1 MPTLGSLKSGEMMTT
16 LCTPDKPTQIK
27 ISKQAMHFFKQ
38 SEEPWGVKDAQSR
51 YIYANQAY
59 FKFLGIHEDIVKD
72 INKFSYEA
80 VPALASLAS
89 RLIVHDQKVMQ
100 TGQRLE
106 AVGTLL
112 IGENYRS
119 FVFEKYPFFEETG
132 RIVGT
137 VFHLKPFERLS
148 MGYFLEKPFYGE
160 ATFTPPTDIFTKR
173 EWDVLF
179 LLFRGSLRNQMS
191 EFLGISEISVRNI
204 ISRLFL
210 RTDAPSKDALLEL
223 GVNKGWHLYVPPRFA
238 SIGYDI
244 LFKDNI

>member
-1 MPTLGSLKSGEMMTT
+1 MPTPCSLKSGEAMTT
-16 LCTPDKPTQIK
+16 LYTPGKLTPIK
-27 ISKQAMHFFKQ
+27 ISKQAMHFFTQ

-59 FKFLGIHEDIVKD
+59 YNFLEIHDDIAKN
-72 INKFSYEA
+72 ITEFSYEA
-80 VPALASLAS
+80 IPALASLAG
-89 RLIVHDQKVMQ
+89 RLIAHDQKVMQ

-119 FVFEKYPFFEETG
+119 FVFEKYPFFEESG
-132 RIVGT
+132 HIVGT

-160 ATFTPPTDIFTKR
+160 ATFTPPTNIFTKR

-179 LLFRGSLRNQMS
+179 LLFRGSLRNRVS
-191 EFLGISEISVRNI
+191 EFLGISEISVRNL

-210 RTDAPSKDALLEL
+210 RTGASSKEALLEL
-223 GVNKGWHLYVPPRFA
+223 GVNNGWHLYVPPRFA